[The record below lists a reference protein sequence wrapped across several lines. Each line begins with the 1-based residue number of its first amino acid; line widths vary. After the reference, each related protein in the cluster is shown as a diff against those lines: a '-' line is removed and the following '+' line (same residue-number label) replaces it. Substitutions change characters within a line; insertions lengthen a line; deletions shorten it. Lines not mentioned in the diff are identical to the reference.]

1 MSARLPSGGVLI
13 DRSQPLQF
21 RFNGR
26 RLRGFAGDTLAS
38 ALLASGQ
45 TLLGRSFKYH
55 RPRGLV
61 AAGVEEPNSLM
72 TIGDGARSEPNRRAT
87 MVPLAEGLTARSQNH
102 WPRLEFDIG
111 GVNAWLAPL
120 LPAGFYYKTFLQP
133 RIAWKHLF
141 EPVIRQSAGLG
152 PAPKKPDPDRYEHL
166 YAFAD
171 VLVVGGGVAGL
182 QAACAAA
189 ETGARVML
197 LEQAPHWGGRAL
209 VDTQEVEGE
218 ETGLWVARQVAAL
231 AERPNVTLRSDCT
244 VSGLF
249 DHGYV
254 LAEEEL
260 RSDAGG
266 TPRSRLWRIRA
277 KRIVTATGAI
287 ERPLAF
293 AGNDLP
299 GVMLAAA
306 MRDYLAL
313 WAVSPGDR
321 TVVMTNND
329 DAYRTAIA
337 LKRAGLDVP
346 VILDARGMFSSQLV
360 ADARALGIRVEFGRA
375 IARVQ
380 GRRKVKAVEVC
391 AIAGEGAVIET
402 IPCDAV
408 AMSGGWSPAVHLWS
422 HCGGKLV
429 WDAAATQF
437 LPDLARPPTG
447 ADGRAFVLPTGPVAG
462 QGEAPA
468 ASGDAAAIGRRAAE
482 EAGGGP
488 PSDEAAPP
496 VVTASPPTE
505 PADAPPLPLW
515 VVPQGAAPALR
526 AKAFLD
532 FQNDVKVSDIELAAR
547 EGFESVE
554 HAKRYTTLGMATDQ
568 GKLSNIP
575 GLAVLSDALG
585 QPIAQTGTTTFR
597 PPWVPLTLGAVAG
610 DARGPLFRA
619 TRRTV
624 TDGWAEARGAVFEPV
639 AAWRRAFAYPQ
650 DGETTLAALRR
661 EVLAVREDV
670 GLLDASTLGK
680 ILVKGPDAAAFLD
693 RIYTNMM
700 STLKPGR
707 CRYGLMLTENGFVF
721 DDGVVVRQ
729 DAETFLLHTT
739 TSGAERVHGHL
750 EEWLQ
755 TEWWDMRV
763 FTLDVTEAHAQFA
776 IAGPKARNLL
786 DRLGI
791 DGLDGQS
798 LPFMSSASRMVLGG
812 PARIHRISFSGELS
826 FEIAVPASRGLAL
839 WEVLVE
845 AGATPYGTEA
855 MHVLRAE
862 KGFIIVGDETDGT
875 VTPHDLGMSWAVS
888 KKKSDFIGK
897 RALERSHL
905 AAEGRKQL
913 VGLDCLERGRGLP
926 DGAHAVAGRRAD
938 GKPRAIGHVTSSY
951 HSPTLGRH
959 IALGLIE
966 GGMSRLGQ
974 VLEFPVGRRE
984 TLRARIVDP
993 CFLDKEG
1000 QRQNV

>member
-1 MSARLPSGGVLI
+1 MSARLPSGGLLI
-13 DRSQPLQF
+13 DRSQPRHF

-26 RLRGFAGDTLAS
+26 SFRGFAGDTLAS

-61 AAGVEEPNSLM
+61 AAGVEEPNALM
-72 TIGDGARSEPNRRAT
+72 TIGEGALAEPNRRAT
-87 MVPLAEGLTARSQNH
+87 MVPLTDGLTARSQNH

-111 GVNAWLAPL
+111 GANAWLAPF

-152 PAPKKPDPDRYEHL
+152 PAPKKPDPDSYEHL

-171 VLVVGGGVAGL
+171 VLVVGGGVAGI
-182 QAACAAA
+182 QAARAAA
-189 ETGARVML
+189 ETGARVIL
-197 LEQAPHWGGRAL
+197 LEQTPHWGGRAL
-209 VDTQEVEGE
+209 VDAPQIDGD
-218 ETGLWVARQVAAL
+218 ETYRWVAREIAAL
-231 AERPNVTLRSDCT
+231 AERPNVTLRTACT
-244 VSGLF
+244 VSGVF

-260 RSDAGG
+260 RGVGASK
-266 TPRSRLWRIRA
+266 TPRTRLWRIRA
-277 KRIVTATGAI
+277 RRIVTATGAI

-293 AGNDLP
+293 AGNDVP

-346 VILDARGMFSSQLV
+346 VILDARGMFSSQLL

-380 GRRKVKAVEVC
+380 GRRRVTGVEIC
-391 AIAGEGAVIET
+391 TISGEGAVIET

-429 WDAAATQF
+429 WDAGLTQF
-437 LPDLARPPTG
+437 LPDLSRPPTG
-447 ADGRAFVLPTGPVAG
+447 ADGCGFVLPTGAVAG
-462 QGEAPA
+462 PDGGPA
-468 ASGDAAAIGRRAAE
+468 AICDAAAAGRRAAE
-482 EAGGGP
+482 EAGVL
-488 PSDEAAPP
+488 PSDEAALPAKAAEPSLPSP
-496 VVTASPPTE
+496 VPSSG

-515 VVPQGAAPALR
+515 VVPQGAAPGLR

-532 FQNDVKVSDIELAAR
+532 FQNDVKVADIDLAAR

-554 HAKRYTTLGMATDQ
+554 HTKRYTTLGMATDQ

-575 GLAVLSDALG
+575 GLAVLSEALG

-624 TDGWAEARGAVFEPV
+624 TDAWAEARGAVFEPV

-680 ILVKGPDAAAFLD
+680 VLVKGPDAPAFLD

-700 STLKPGR
+700 SSLKPGR

-721 DDGVVVRQ
+721 D
-729 DAETFLLHTT
+729 
-739 TSGAERVHGHL
+739 
-750 EEWLQ
+750 
-755 TEWWDMRV
+755 
-763 FTLDVTEAHAQFA
+763 
-776 IAGPKARNLL
+776 
-786 DRLGI
+786 
-791 DGLDGQS
+791 
-798 LPFMSSASRMVLGG
+798 
-812 PARIHRISFSGELS
+812 
-826 FEIAVPASRGLAL
+826 
-839 WEVLVE
+839 
-845 AGATPYGTEA
+845 
-855 MHVLRAE
+855 
-862 KGFIIVGDETDGT
+862 
-875 VTPHDLGMSWAVS
+875 
-888 KKKSDFIGK
+888 
-897 RALERSHL
+897 
-905 AAEGRKQL
+905 
-913 VGLDCLERGRGLP
+913 
-926 DGAHAVAGRRAD
+926 
-938 GKPRAIGHVTSSY
+938 
-951 HSPTLGRH
+951 
-959 IALGLIE
+959 
-966 GGMSRLGQ
+966 
-974 VLEFPVGRRE
+974 
-984 TLRARIVDP
+984 
-993 CFLDKEG
+993 
-1000 QRQNV
+1000 